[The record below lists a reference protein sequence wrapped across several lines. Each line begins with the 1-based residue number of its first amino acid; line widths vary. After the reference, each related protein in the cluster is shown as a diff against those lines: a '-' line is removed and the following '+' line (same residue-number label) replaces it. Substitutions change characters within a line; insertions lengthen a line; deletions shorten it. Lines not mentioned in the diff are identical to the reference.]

1 MKKLVS
7 GLIFLGLVIATFCS
21 SGWMANTVNAMHGHG
36 TDHVSECCDYETAS
50 GHHIEETIAIASLF
64 NDFAVPAALLILV
77 LTVVFLQEK
86 PPSFVGNYLPYFFHK
101 FSRGVF
107 QLE

>member
-7 GLIFLGLVIATFCS
+7 GLIFLGFIIAIFCS

-36 TDHVSECCDYETAS
+36 ADHVSECCDYETAS
-50 GHHIEETIAIASLF
+50 GHHTEETIAIAPLF
-64 NDFAVPAALLILV
+64 NDFAVPAAILILV
-77 LTVVFLQEK
+77 LAVVFLQK
-86 PPSFVGNYLPYFFHK
+86 KIASFKGSYLPFFYHR